1 MFDIGFWELA
11 MVALVAL
18 LVIGPKD
25 LPRVARKAGLWVGRA
40 RRTLT
45 SLKDE
50 IDREFRAQ
58 ELHEILNKQ
67 ALNNPLERILEEP
80 VQGARADSR
89 SEPCSEP
96 RSEPCS
102 EQANTQSEAVPPPV
116 PSQRPTGYD
125 ATP

>member
-11 MVALVAL
+11 MVGLVAL

-58 ELHEILNKQ
+58 ELQDILNKQ

-80 VQGARADSR
+80 ATGVRPDSVQA
-89 SEPCSEP
+89 
-96 RSEPCS
+96 
-102 EQANTQSEAVPPPV
+102 PV
-116 PSQRPTGYD
+116 PASVQAPGVTVAPPASTPAPTRRPGGAD
-125 ATP
+125 AAP

>member
-11 MVALVAL
+11 MVGMVAL

-58 ELHEILNKQ
+58 ELQEILNKQ
-67 ALNNPLERILEEP
+67 ALNNPLERILDEP
-80 VQGARADSR
+80 ALGSR
-89 SEPCSEP
+89 SEP
-96 RSEPCS
+96 
-102 EQANTQSEAVPPPV
+102 AQSPPEAAPPPV
-116 PSQRPTGYD
+116 PPQRPAGHD
-125 ATP
+125 SPP

>member
-58 ELHEILNKQ
+58 ELQEILNKQ

-80 VQGARADSR
+80 VQEARADSR
-89 SEPCSEP
+89 SEPCFEP
-96 RSEPCS
+96 RSEPRS
-102 EQANTQSEAVPPPV
+102 EQANTQSEAVPMPV
-116 PSQRPTGYD
+116 PPQRATGHD

>member
-1 MFDIGFWELA
+1 
-11 MVALVAL
+11 MVGMVAL

-58 ELHEILNKQ
+58 ELQEILNKQ
-67 ALNNPLERILEEP
+67 ALNNPLERILDEP
-80 VQGARADSR
+80 VLGSR
-89 SEPCSEP
+89 SEP
-96 RSEPCS
+96 
-102 EQANTQSEAVPPPV
+102 AQSPPAVAPPPV
-116 PSQRPTGYD
+116 PPQRPAGHD
-125 ATP
+125 SPP

>member
-11 MVALVAL
+11 MVGLVAL

-25 LPRVARKAGLWVGRA
+25 LPRVARKAGLWIGRA

-58 ELHEILNKQ
+58 ELQEILNKQ

-80 VQGARADSR
+80 AVG
-89 SEPCSEP
+89 P
-96 RSEPCS
+96 RSEPV
-102 EQANTQSEAVPPPV
+102 QLQSEAAPQPVPP
-116 PSQRPTGYD
+116 QRPAGHD
-125 ATP
+125 SPP